1 MDSKA
6 KNDVLQMRSMK
17 RKLAVTSMFSNL
29 MRIGLDKDYHGDI
42 HDGDNENDRDDEDDN
57 NDRVQHEGSAEHQSV
72 HKVKSVDKENNSH
85 IDNGK
90 DDDNDELSTLQT
102 RSSIKS
108 FRQDD
113 NNSVD
118 NDDDDDDD
126 VVNDHVNVDDGVD
139 DDDDDESGMKANR
152 TKYLPRK
159 EISIVPAVNRLAS
172 TSMDSDE
179 SSSLS
184 LGGTLNNNTWAI
196 TNKEEVYDVIA
207 LVCTPQKMD
216 KSMVRIWRRINMME
230 TMMNISMMILMMMMM
245 MIMIILKM

>member
-57 NDRVQHEGSAEHQSV
+57 NDRVQNEGSVEDQSV
-72 HKVKSVDKENNSH
+72 HKVKSVDKDNNSH
-85 IDNGK
+85 IDNDK
-90 DDDNDELSTLQT
+90 DDDHDELSTLQT

-118 NDDDDDDD
+118 NDDDDDVVNDR
-126 VVNDHVNVDDGVD
+126 VNDHVNHHVDDDV
-139 DDDDDESGMKANR
+139 DDDDESGMKANR

-159 EISIVPAVNRLAS
+159 EISIVPAVNHLAS

-216 KSMVRIWRRINMME
+216 KSMVRI
-230 TMMNISMMILMMMMM
+230 
-245 MIMIILKM
+245 